1 MFCMLLRK
9 HCEGGQIEAIR
20 QIGMERIIHMDI
32 RQRDELGD
40 LNIKTIIIELMG
52 RHSNI
57 ILTDTATGTIHD
69 GIHHVTPAISSF
81 RIVMPGTA
89 YAPPPDQGKANPR
102 KWTVKSNSCSC
113 SRIRA
118 ATPRGDRC
126 PSAREAPAVD
136 LQRLQPAALSRAG
149 LACAGCNRG

>member
-89 YAPPPDQGKANPR
+89 YAPPPDQGKANPADVDSEEQFLQLFQE
-102 KWTVKSNSCSC
+102 TS
-113 SRIRA
+113 
-118 ATPRGDRC
+118 GDSDGRNC
-126 PSAREAPAVD
+126 WPSAREAPAVD
-136 LQRLQPAALSRAG
+136 LQRLQPAALARAC
-149 LACAGCNRG
+149 LACAG